1 MPPLGSGH
9 ILQAGNSLHP
19 DDVGAVALFPLVTVV
34 DDVAGTLLVVEVLTL
49 SDFAVAAVV
58 TPLYAERTL
67 EPV

>member
-1 MPPLGSGH
+1 M
-9 ILQAGNSLHP
+9 
-19 DDVGAVALFPLVTVV
+19 TVV

-67 EPV
+67 EPVLESISSCFSCFAPASSPPAPVSSRTTS